1 MEKSPIVKIVK
12 KTAPA
17 VVSII
22 ISRKLKEME
31 EQLRNLPFS
40 LFDYFGFS
48 PFEKPKLEIP
58 EENIEGDNV
67 KIGGGSGFIV
77 SKDGLVLTNRHVIY
91 DKGADYTVVTPDEK
105 KYPAKVIA
113 RDPINDVAILQI
125 EDKNLPI
132 IEPGDSSIL
141 ELGETVIAIG
151 TALGQFQNTVST
163 GVVSGLSRFITAH
176 SAGPGGYAEQLR
188 GLIQTDAAINPG
200 NSGGPLLNMEGQA
213 IGINAAIV
221 FGAQNIGF
229 AIPINAAKRDLEDL
243 KKYGRLRKPFLGLR
257 YLILD
262 KRLKTKHH
270 LPVDYGA
277 YVIPEAGP
285 QDVGVV
291 PSSPAAKAGIKENDI
306 VLECNNKKI
315 TEKSTLQDLIQKLN
329 IGQTINLKVWRNGK
343 TFDTKVKLE
352 ERSPKQGD

>member
-1 MEKSPIVKIVK
+1 MEKSPIVKIIK

-22 ISRKLKEME
+22 ISRKLKELE

-40 LFDYFGFS
+40 PFDYFGFS

-58 EENIEGDNV
+58 EENIEGENV

-77 SKDGLVLTNRHVIY
+77 SADGLVLTNKHVIY
-91 DKGADYTVVTPDEK
+91 DKVADYTVVAPDEK

-113 RDPINDVAILQI
+113 RDPINDVAILKI
-125 EDKNLPI
+125 DGKNLPI

-176 SAGPGGYAEQLR
+176 SGSTGHAEQLR

-200 NSGGPLLNMEGQA
+200 NSGGPLLNMEGKA

-229 AIPINAAKRDLEDL
+229 AIPINTARKDLEDIE
-243 KKYGRLRKPFLGLR
+243 KYGRLRKPFLGLR

-277 YVIPEAGP
+277 YIIPEVGP
-285 QDVGVV
+285 KDVGVV
-291 PSSPAAKAGIKENDI
+291 PGSPAFKAGIKENDI
-306 VLECNNKKI
+306 IMECNNQKV
-315 TEKSTLQDLIQKLN
+315 TEKNTLQDLIQKFN
-329 IGQTINLKVWRNGK
+329 IGETVNLKIWRAGK
-343 TFDTKVKLE
+343 TFDAKIKLA
-352 ERSPKQGD
+352 ERSSQKE